1 MPNCFSLTRKAAPEA
16 GFVRFD
22 IIDNELCAAFGV
34 VPDEVQYYLGWYD
47 SIGLMLAIGKS
58 FADMRVIWAGDT
70 EILKVVD
77 WLDEHFTS
85 DAWYWHGYG
94 G

>member
-1 MPNCFSLTRKAAPEA
+1 MPNCFSLTRKAASEA

-22 IIDNELCAAFGV
+22 IIDNELCAALGV
-34 VPDEVQYYLGWYD
+34 VSDEVQYYLGWYD

-85 DAWYWHGYG
+85 DAWYQHGYG